1 MDKLHIS
8 NDIAID
14 FGSAMTRIF
23 IKGRGIVLEEPSVIA
38 YDTISGETV
47 AVGYEAQLMTGK
59 TPPGI
64 TVSRPMTRGLICEVT
79 LAEELLR
86 RLLRKVCGKT
96 LIKPSMVL
104 AVPSSATQVQ
114 ERALCEAALGI
125 GARSVRVVKSGI
137 AAALGAGADI
147 MSERARFVV
156 DFGEG
161 KCEISVVAKGQVI
174 YTYEAENGAAAF
186 DAALADFLK
195 DELSVIAGSISVAAC
210 KEEIG
215 CVEASA
221 GKTATVYGSGT
232 VTLCPTEVEIT
243 SEQVMRALQPV
254 ADSFTEEVKAAVID
268 MPSELLADV
277 LEGGIILTGGGA
289 RTEGLAERLRTAS
302 EMKVTVPAECERCVI
317 KGLGALCENPS
328 ILPRDLN

>member
-23 IKGRGIVLEEPSVIA
+23 VKGRGIVLEEPSVIA
-38 YDTISGETV
+38 YDTVSGETV
-47 AVGYEAQLMTGK
+47 AVGYEAQLMTGR

-64 TVSRPMTRGLICEVT
+64 TVSRPIARGLICEVT

-114 ERALCEAALGI
+114 DSALREAVQAV
-125 GARSVRVVKSGI
+125 GARSVRLVKAGI
-137 AAALGAGADI
+137 AAALGAGENV

-174 YTYEAENGAAAF
+174 YSYEAANGAAAF

-195 DELSVIAGSISVAAC
+195 DETGVLAGSISVSAC

-215 CVEASA
+215 CVEASER
-221 GKTATVYGSGT
+221 KTALVRGSGT
-232 VTLCPTEVEIT
+232 ATLCPTEVEVS

-254 ADSFTEEVKAAVID
+254 ADSFAEEVKAAVID

-328 ILPRDLN
+328 ILPKE